1 MLCKMEINIQTKR
14 LVDCEDGG
22 CALPGEFPSFRPMNW
37 WDSTIWSGKD
47 HTFVLVNASLW
58 DSMDAYKFGLSFY
71 AFNWVLEGEVLTIVH
86 CETTWFDITT
96 HICWL
101 NIVSSLQTLFSSPDW
116 FTTHL
121 PVQHKTRWTRP
132 AANAIMDAKDADQT
146 FIMGLLLFWE
156 WFCSKFVWLHPL
168 PCPSWQQQDTLQL
181 RRERSL

>member
-1 MLCKMEINIQTKR
+1 VHYLENFQASDLWIDETALYDQVRIIPSCLSMPPCEIAWMLR
-14 LVDCEDGG
+14 SL
-22 CALPGEFPSFRPMNW
+22 
-37 WDSTIWSGKD
+37 
-47 HTFVLVNASLW
+47 ASVFMH
-58 DSMDAYKFGLSFY
+58 SI
-71 AFNWVLEGEVLTIVH
+71 VLEGEVLTIVH
-86 CETTWFDITT
+86 CEST

-101 NIVSSLQTLFSSPDW
+101 NIVSSLQTLFSSSDW

-156 WFCSKFVWLHPL
+156 WFCSKFVWLYPL